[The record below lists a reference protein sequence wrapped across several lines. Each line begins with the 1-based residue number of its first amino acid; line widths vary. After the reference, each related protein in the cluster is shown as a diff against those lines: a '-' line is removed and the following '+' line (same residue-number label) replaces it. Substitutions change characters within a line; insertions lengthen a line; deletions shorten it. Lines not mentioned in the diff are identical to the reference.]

1 MGSSWRKLST
11 PIGWIQLEVSEGFL
25 TKLDFLGEE
34 PKDKGH
40 SIDDPKDEEILE
52 KTANQLDQYFQ
63 KKIQRFDLPL
73 NPQGTIFQQR
83 IWKILQEIPYG
94 HTWTYKELAVA
105 YGDVLAI
112 RAVGKA
118 NGANPIPIIIPC
130 HRVIG
135 ANGHLTG
142 YSGGLERKIALL
154 ALEGSTLF

>member
-1 MGSSWRKLST
+1 MGSSWRNLST
-11 PIGWIQLEVSEGFL
+11 PIGWIQLETSEGFL

-34 PKDKGH
+34 PKHKGH

-52 KTANQLDQYFQ
+52 KTANQLAQYFQ

-83 IWKILQEIPYG
+83 IWKILQEIPCG
-94 HTWTYKELAVA
+94 QTWTYKELAVA

-135 ANGHLTG
+135 ANGHLIG

-154 ALEGSTLF
+154 TLEGSTLF